1 MATRE
6 PTITLREPT
15 LSSTWPKATVARP
28 ATRFAA
34 TPKARTMDSEKP
46 KATPASTPPK
56 AKIPASP
63 SRKTAEETRNHTMER
78 SVAHSRLTER
88 TRSA

>member
-1 MATRE
+1 
-6 PTITLREPT
+6 
-15 LSSTWPKATVARP
+15 
-28 ATRFAA
+28 
-34 TPKARTMDSEKP
+34 MDSEKP

-63 SRKTAEETRNHTMER
+63 SRKTAEETRNHTTER